1 MSASKKRQ
9 TMAKHARERA
19 VKEKRALKLE
29 KKRLAAEIRLAQ
41 ANGTWVPPVDES
53 TEHAQDAEHAVP
65 GDSEPSTEDAPAQ
78 EEHQLA

>member
-29 KKRLAAEIRLAQ
+29 KKRVAAEIRLAQ
-41 ANGTWVPPVDES
+41 ANGTYVPPADES
-53 TEHAQDAEHAVP
+53 DEHAVSD
-65 GDSEPSTEDAPAQ
+65 DSEPSTEDAPAQ
-78 EEHQLA
+78 DEHQLA

>member
-41 ANGTWVPPVDES
+41 ANGTYVPPVDES
-53 TEHAQDAEHAVP
+53 SEDVEHAVP
-65 GDSEPSTEDAPAQ
+65 DDSEPSTEGAPAQ